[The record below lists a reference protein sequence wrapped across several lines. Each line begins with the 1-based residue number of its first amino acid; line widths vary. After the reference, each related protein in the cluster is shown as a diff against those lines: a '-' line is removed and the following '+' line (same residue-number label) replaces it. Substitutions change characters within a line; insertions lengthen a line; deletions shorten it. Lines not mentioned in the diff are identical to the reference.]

1 MKKRIIMS
9 IVGVMLCAISV
20 AFFKYAAFGMDAF
33 QVFVNGMMEVVPIRY
48 GTLYVIINGVL
59 FLFTFACDKHYIGMA
74 TIITAFCM
82 GPLIEVFTKKIA
94 EPLLWGKGYNHT

>member
-9 IVGVMLCAISV
+9 VFGVMLCAVSM

-33 QVFVNGMMEVVPIRY
+33 QVFVNGMTE
-48 GTLYVIINGVL
+48 GV
-59 FLFTFACDKHYIGMA
+59 G

-82 GPLIEVFTKKIA
+82 GPLIEVFNKNIA
-94 EPLLWGKGYNHT
+94 EPLLYGKR